1 MPSSR
6 QGTTMGKYKT
16 KAIQADLG
24 IFTHIP
30 GYSNISRHIQRDII
44 RHIQVYSESCVT
56 RTYSEP
62 WQIQNQ
68 TRIQNHGKFRTR
80 RIFRALVYSE
90 TWLNQDPGLFKN
102 LAYSEPE
109 TYS

>member
-6 QGTTMGKYKT
+6 QGITMGKYKT

-24 IFTHIP
+24 ILTHIP
-30 GYSNISRHIQRDII
+30 AYSDISRHIQRDII

-56 RTYSEP
+56 LTYSEP

-68 TRIQNHGKFRTR
+68 THIQNLGILR
-80 RIFRALVYSE
+80 
-90 TWLNQDPGLFKN
+90 N
-102 LAYSEPE
+102 LA
-109 TYS
+109 